1 MAFAAGPL
9 KEKFLGEGIKYNDTE
24 YFLHANCY
32 DFSKENVTRSQ
43 L

>member
-24 YFLHANCY
+24 YFLLFC
-32 DFSKENVTRSQ
+32 SQ
-43 L
+43 MYKNEK